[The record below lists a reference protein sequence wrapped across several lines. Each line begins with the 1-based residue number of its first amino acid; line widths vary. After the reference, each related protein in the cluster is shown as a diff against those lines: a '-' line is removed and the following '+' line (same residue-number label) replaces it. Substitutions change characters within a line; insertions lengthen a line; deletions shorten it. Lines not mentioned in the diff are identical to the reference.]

1 MCLPQ
6 VNLRDGQV
14 VVAFQPE
21 ILKSDYIATIISDMG
36 YNAVVQEEFKHS
48 PNTSINSPSTSDYH
62 KSIIIQVGGMVCINC
77 AQIIESNLRKKK
89 GIKQISVSIEEKI
102 AHVLYDP
109 NVLSIN
115 NICSA
120 IEDVGFEA
128 TLPTSVQFDYM
139 LPTLSEVP
147 ASTHGHQSCVIKIKG
162 MTCLSCVQLIESQLG
177 DLEAVESI
185 QVLLQEEEA
194 RIMYNADLTTAKEL
208 AALIDDLGYTV
219 TNVDGMCG
227 NVHFAIT
234 MTLTCRC
241 CCNVG
246 RQACEGFNISRR

>member
-1 MCLPQ
+1 M
-6 VNLRDGQV
+6 NLSDGQV

-36 YNAVVQEEFKHS
+36 YNAVVQKEFKHS
-48 PNTSINSPSTSDYH
+48 PNTSINPPSASNYH

-77 AQIIESNLRKKK
+77 AQIIESNLRKNK
-89 GIKQISVSIEEKI
+89 GIKQISVSIEEKL

-109 NVLSIN
+109 NILSIN

-128 TLPTSVQFDYM
+128 TLPTSVQLDYT

-147 ASTHGHQSCVIKIKG
+147 PSLHGHQSCVIKING

-177 DLEAVESI
+177 DLQAVESI
-185 QVLLQEEEA
+185 RVLLQEKEA

-219 TNVDGMCG
+219 TDVDGMCG

-234 MTLTCRC
+234 MKLMCRC
-241 CCNVG
+241 CSQVG
-246 RQACEGFNISRR
+246 RQG

>member
-6 VNLRDGQV
+6 VNLRDDQV
-14 VVAFQPE
+14 VVAFQPD
-21 ILKSDYIATIISDMG
+21 ILKSDSIATIISDMG

-48 PNTSINSPSTSDYH
+48 PNTRINPPSASIYY

-89 GIKQISVSIEEKI
+89 GIKQISVSIEEKL

-128 TLPTSVQFDYM
+128 SLPTSVQLDYT

-147 ASTHGHQSCVIKIKG
+147 PSLHSHQSCVIKIKG

-177 DLEAVESI
+177 DLQAVESI
-185 QVLLQEEEA
+185 QVLLQEGEA
-194 RIMYNADLTTAKEL
+194 RMTYNADLTTAKEL

-219 TNVDGMCG
+219 TDVDGMCG

-234 MTLTCRC
+234 MTLMCRC
-241 CCNVG
+241 CCRVG
-246 RQACEGFNISRR
+246 RQA